1 MRTGKF
7 DATRTSR
14 PRISNGLMTKG
25 VTLRPIMGWEALEG
39 LPTAERER
47 LVATDI
53 LGGTGSAALSPET
66 LMKLF
71 Q

>member
-25 VTLRPIMGWEALEG
+25 VTLRSIMGWEALEG
-39 LPTAERER
+39 LPTDKRER
-47 LVATDI
+47 LVNS
-53 LGGTGSAALSPET
+53 SAERDPQPSRP
-66 LMKLF
+66 KPS
-71 Q
+71 